1 VHFSTLT
8 AEPFNLQLD
17 DEILVKVTA
26 NNVYGDS
33 AKSDATSAGLV
44 QLVPFPPVNLASDP
58 AVTDATR
65 IKFTWED
72 PLEDGGSPILDYDV
86 YWDQGSTISS
96 VVLLAS
102 DLTVREYQTTASLT
116 SGELYSFYV
125 SARNAVGEGQLSDPL
140 SVYAATIPDAPL
152 AVVNVPGVTTGFQV
166 GLNWQNG
173 LYDGGSPVLDYLVSF
188 RASGSAENYSVYGKV
203 FTTQRAEITGLNPG
217 QSYEFVVQSR
227 NAVGYRDGLSLYS
240 QSLDVAAVQVPDAPT
255 GLSDVPSVTL
265 EDRIGL
271 TWTAPTFDGGSLLI
285 DYRLYSDQASNNWV
299 IFAENIIGTAYT
311 AEGLTRGLVYKF
323 RVEARN

>member
-8 AEPFNLQLD
+8 AEPFNLELD
-17 DEILVKVTA
+17 DEIFVQVTA
-26 NNVYGDS
+26 NNAYGDS

-44 QLVPFPPVNLASDP
+44 QLVPFPPINLANDP

-86 YWDQGSTISS
+86 YWDQGSAIGS
-96 VVLLAS
+96 VVLLAA

-116 SGELYSFYV
+116 SGELYTFYV
-125 SARNAVGEGQLSDPL
+125 SARNAVGEGQLSESL

-152 AVVNVPGVTTGFQV
+152 AVANVPGLTTGFQV
-166 GLNWQNG
+166 GLTWQDG
-173 LYDGGSPVLDYLVSF
+173 SYDGGSPVLDYLVSY
-188 RASGSAENYSVYGKV
+188 RTSGSAEDFSVYEKI
-203 FTTQRAEITGLNPG
+203 FTNPRAEIIGLTPG

-227 NAVGYRDGLSLYS
+227 NAVGYRNGLSLYS
-240 QSLDVAAVQVPDAPT
+240 QSVDVLAVQVPDAPT

-265 EDRIGL
+265 
-271 TWTAPTFDGGSLLI
+271 
-285 DYRLYSDQASNNWV
+285 
-299 IFAENIIGTAYT
+299 
-311 AEGLTRGLVYKF
+311 
-323 RVEARN
+323 